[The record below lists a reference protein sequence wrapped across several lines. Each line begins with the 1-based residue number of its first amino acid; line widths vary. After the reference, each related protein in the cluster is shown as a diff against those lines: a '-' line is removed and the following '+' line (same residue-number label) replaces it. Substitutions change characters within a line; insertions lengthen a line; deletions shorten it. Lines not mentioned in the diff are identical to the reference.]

1 MENQKTKRKNLARQ
15 ESNSTNWVRTIAVL
29 SPVNPVGKEL
39 SEAECQELKTVFE
52 QNLKIGHFPYFKS
65 ADGFYTVY
73 NIGFDVAKKDAM
85 DYSADSFIF
94 VRIHWNKEG
103 DAVFTLEYWKH
114 FCKTINGKE
123 QITTYKIKGSQVL
136 GGSFESVQAKND
148 FLARLNPPFKS
159 FIPNDLAEQMAAVNN
174 AVESYAQRHPDEDI
188 LQVFSESFS
197 EEYTGFKNWITRNK
211 IYGKWDELKL
221 ATNAKGTSYETWTAE
236 HDIAILAANR
246 VAYTNATCYTLE
258 ALNEVWN
265 PDGHIY
271 SKDENVHRG
280 SSLWAALIVAKFGVS
295 RLKAAFG
302 MGETAPENTENVF
315 VVINRLDDAKF
326 FDKCFELAEY
336 YNQDCFFFKAK
347 DGEKPSDAICV
358 GTNLS
363 DKLGYNIKISCGE
376 FGAQAVNDYLRRIS
390 DSSFGGEL
398 PEIDKNSLFSDGYVT
413 EGDYVRLHGV
423 IGSMAMHAQGANIWS
438 NIYETKHINPDIQVV
453 VCEGRFRNILSF
465 AVLAEQ
471 NSDTAGTHSKGEKT
485 HKSLLDH
492 IESYVSVPAEGR
504 VGSYTGNLLIVI
516 NILFDNVKKIAE
528 KCGLPAFCFVDAKK
542 GVIEYWATENEDKP
556 YNWFSNDYVKKNE
569 ITDFQFPDGL
579 AADYAVEGGGY
590 KFTLP
595 TEALADVSAKIQAN
609 VDKYFNGNSAIVD
622 WCMNHVG
629 YEKYL
634 RWERL
639 YKFE

>member
-1 MENQKTKRKNLARQ
+1 MNA
-15 ESNSTNWVRTIAVL
+15 I
-29 SPVNPVGKEL
+29 
-39 SEAECQELKTVFE
+39 
-52 QNLKIGHFPYFKS
+52 KS
-65 ADGFYTVY
+65 SY
-73 NIGFDVAKKDAM
+73 KK
-85 DYSADSFIF
+85 
-94 VRIHWNKEG
+94 
-103 DAVFTLEYWKH
+103 
-114 FCKTINGKE
+114 
-123 QITTYKIKGSQVL
+123 
-136 GGSFESVQAKND
+136 
-148 FLARLNPPFKS
+148 
-159 FIPNDLAEQMAAVNN
+159 
-174 AVESYAQRHPDEDI
+174 
-188 LQVFSESFS
+188 
-197 EEYTGFKNWITRNK
+197 
-211 IYGKWDELKL
+211 
-221 ATNAKGTSYETWTAE
+221 WTAE

-280 SSLWAALIVAKFGVS
+280 SSLWAALVVARFGVAK
-295 RLKAAFG
+295 LKSAFG
-302 MGETAPENTENVF
+302 MDKTAPENTENVF

-326 FDKCFELAEY
+326 FDKCFEIAEY

-363 DKLGYNIKISCGE
+363 DKLGYNVKISCGE
-376 FGAQAVNDYLRRIS
+376 FDAQAVNDYLRRIS

-398 PEIDKNSLFSDGYVT
+398 PEIDQNSLFFDGYTT
-413 EGDYVRLHGV
+413 EADYVRLHGV
-423 IGSMAMHAQGANIWS
+423 IGSMAMHAWGANVWR
-438 NIYETKHINPDIQVV
+438 NIYETKHINPDIQDVIV
-453 VCEGRFRNILSF
+453 RKGRFRNILTF
-465 AVLAEQ
+465 AVLADQ
-471 NSDTAGTHSKGEKT
+471 NSVTAVTHTKGKKT
-485 HKSLLDH
+485 HESVSDYIK
-492 IESYVSVPAEGR
+492 SYVSVPAEGR
-504 VGSYTGNLLIVI
+504 VGSCTGKLHIAI

-622 WCMNHVG
+622 WCINHVG

-639 YKFE
+639 YRFE